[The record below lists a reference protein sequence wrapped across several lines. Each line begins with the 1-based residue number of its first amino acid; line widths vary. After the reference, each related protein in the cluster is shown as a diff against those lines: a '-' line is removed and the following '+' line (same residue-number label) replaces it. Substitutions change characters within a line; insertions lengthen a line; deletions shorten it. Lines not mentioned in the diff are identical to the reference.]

1 MIRELVVNMLHLA
14 CVARLFV
21 FCVFFFFGGGG
32 GRAFLLSPVFLS
44 LARPI

>member
-21 FCVFFFFGGGG
+21 FCVFFLGGG